1 MTVYRDLELTR
12 TGQKLTGMMIQ
23 DLIISGGTITSMSH
37 LTNGF
42 PADQVR
48 YWSTFYRLRFPD
60 LGKLQEFKRKGWVTR
75 IPPKAWVHPMEV
87 TDDGDN

>member
-12 TGQKLTGMMIQ
+12 TGQRQAGKMIQ
-23 DLIISGGTITSMSH
+23 DLISCEGTITSMST

-42 PADQVR
+42 PADQVQ

-60 LGKLQEFKRKGWVTR
+60 VGKLQEFQVRGWGTR
-75 IPPKAWVHPMEV
+75 FPSKVAAHPMEV
-87 TDDGDN
+87 ADDDD